1 MGISNERIFNRWI
14 IVVTTIIIQTCL
26 GTVYAFNVL
35 PSPLKKE
42 FSWSDVE
49 AISIMIALLVFALSM
64 MPAGR
69 LQDKKG
75 SRLVAAIGGV
85 LPGLGMISSSYT
97 SSLPW
102 LYKLWSD
109 WRVRHRPRIRD
120 TDFHVH
126 EMSFRQEIGKCV
138 ASRRRKAMT

>member
-49 AISIMIALLVFALSM
+49 TISIMIALLVFALSM
-64 MPAGR
+64 IPAGR

-85 LPGLGMISSSYT
+85 LLGLGMILSSYT

-102 LYKLWSD
+102 LYVSYGAIGGLGIGLGYVTQISTCMKCLSD
-109 WRVRHRPRIRD
+109 KKSANASQAED
-120 TDFHVH
+120 
-126 EMSFRQEIGKCV
+126 GKP
-138 ASRRRKAMT
+138 